1 MRFSHF
7 FIDRPI
13 FASVLSILVVLVGSL
28 AYFQLPVGQYPEVA
42 LPTVVVRASYPGA
55 TPEIISKTVATPLEQ
70 EINGVEGML
79 YMESQ
84 ATSDGALQITITFGL
99 DTDVDQAQVLVQNRV
114 SVAEPRLPSEVR
126 QIGVTTR
133 KSSPDLLLVI
143 HLYSPDDSKDQLYI
157 GNYAYLQLRDTLSR
171 IEGVGDVQMFGAS
184 EYSMRVWLDME
195 RLAALEL
202 TPGEVVRSLRDQ
214 NVQVAAGVIGQ
225 QPVDDSK
232 AAFQVNV
239 NTQGRLQDAKEFGE
253 IIIKSGTDGR
263 LVRLSD
269 VARIELGATD
279 YSVRSYMGEKKAVA
293 MVVFQRPGSNAV
305 ETTRNI
311 LDTVEEM
318 SARFPP
324 GLDYEAVYNPT
335 AFVEESI
342 DEVFTTLWQAGLL
355 VILTVFIFL
364 QNWRSTV
371 VPVIAI
377 PISLIG
383 TFAVMQ
389 GIGFSLNNLSLF
401 GLVLAIGI
409 VVDDAIV
416 VVENVERL
424 IAEGNSPK
432 EATRKAMDEVG
443 GALIATTLVL
453 IAVFVPTAFIAG
465 ISGQFYRQFA
475 ITIAVSTA
483 ISTFVS
489 LTLSPALCALLL
501 RPREA
506 KQNWIDGILK
516 VTLGWF
522 FLAFNKVFGITS
534 EWYSAVV
541 RRIIRVSFVVLLFYV
556 GLLGLTYWGFTQVP
570 TGFIP
575 EQDQG
580 YVIVAIELPEGASL
594 ERTDEVTQQVVAAA
608 IDTPGITNA
617 VSFAGFSGATRT
629 NASNAAAVFPVLEDA
644 KERAKKGLGLD
655 VLLADLR
662 GRMAAIPE
670 AQIFVITPPPVRG
683 IGTGGGFKMQIQDR
697 SGAGFQALQDVTNE
711 IAAKANQE
719 PGLVQV
725 FSTYKTS
732 TPQIYADVDRT
743 KVRMLDVPI
752 NNVFETLQIYLG
764 SSYVN
769 DFNYLGRT
777 YRVTAQAESKF
788 RDEAEDIS
796 RLRTR
801 SNSGAIVPLGSL
813 VTMKE
818 TTAPARVVRYNLY
831 PSADINGATVPGF
844 SSGQAIAAME
854 RIADETLP
862 PGFEYEWTDLSYQQ
876 KAAGNTAV
884 YIFPLCVLFV
894 FLALSAQY
902 ESWLLPLSVI
912 LIVPMCL
919 LFAIFGVW
927 IRGLDN
933 NILTQIGFVVLVGL
947 ACKNAILIVEF
958 AKAEEDKGKSRFEAA
973 IEACRLRLR
982 PILMTAFSFILGV
995 IPLLIATGAGAEMRQ
1010 ALGTAVFSGMLGVT
1024 LFGLFL
1030 TPVFYVVLRKF
1041 GKQIT
1046 PQRAKD
1052 STSIVMTS
1060 NEEAMTADSNPEVKL
1075 GGEQED
1081 KQPKVVSEQVVK
1093 ASEKLVESEKMDLDS
1108 LPKSQKN
1115 EVEQNSEREKDS
1127 NGSPKSQ

>member
-1 MRFSHF
+1 MKFSHF
-7 FIDRPI
+7 FINRPI
-13 FASVLSILVVLVGSL
+13 FASVLSILIVLIGSL

-99 DTDVDQAQVLVQNRV
+99 ATDIDQAQVLVQNRV
-114 SVAEPRLPSEVR
+114 AIAEPRLPAEVR

-184 EYSMRVWLDME
+184 EYSMRVWLDIE
-195 RLAALEL
+195 HLAALEL
-202 TPGEVVRSLRDQ
+202 TPGEVVRSLREQ

-225 QPVDDSK
+225 QPLDDAK
-232 AAFQVNV
+232 GGFQVNV
-239 NTQGRLQDAKEFGE
+239 NTQGRLREPEEFGK
-253 IIIKSGTDGR
+253 IIIKSGEDGR

-293 MVVFQRPGSNAV
+293 MVIFQRPGSNAID
-305 ETTRNI
+305 TTRNV
-311 LDTVEEM
+311 LDTVREM
-318 SARFPP
+318 SDRFPP

-364 QNWRSTV
+364 QNWRSTI

-383 TFAVMQ
+383 TFAAMQ

-401 GLVLAIGI
+401 GLVLAIGV

-424 IAEGNSPK
+424 IAEGLSPK
-432 EATRKAMDEVG
+432 EATKKAMDEVG
-443 GALIATTLVL
+443 GALVATTLVL

-483 ISTFVS
+483 FSTFVS

-501 RPREA
+501 RPKDA
-506 KQNWIDGILK
+506 KENWLGRILS

-522 FLAFNKVFGITS
+522 FAAFNKAFDITS
-534 EWYSAVV
+534 NWYSVVV
-541 RRIIRVSFVVLLFYV
+541 RRVLRVSFVVLLIYV
-556 GLLGLTYWGFTQVP
+556 GLLGLTYYGFTQVP

-580 YVIVAIELPEGASL
+580 YVIIAIELPDGASL
-594 ERTDEVTQQVVAAA
+594 DRTDEATRQVVSAA

-629 NASNAAAVFPVLEDA
+629 NASNAAAIFPVLLDA
-644 KERAKKGLGLD
+644 KERARQGLGLD

-670 AQIFVITPPPVRG
+670 AQIFVIPPPPVRG

-697 SGAGFQALQDVTNE
+697 SGAGVQALQDVTNE
-711 IAAKANQE
+711 IAAKANQT

-752 NNVFETLQIYLG
+752 NNVFEALQIYLG

-769 DFNYLGRT
+769 DFNFLGRT
-777 YRVTAQAESKF
+777 YRVTAQAESQF
-788 RDEAEDIS
+788 RDEAEDIA

-831 PSADINGATVPGF
+831 PAADINGATLPGF

-854 RIADETLP
+854 RIAEETLP
-862 PGFEYEWTDLSYQQ
+862 PGFAYEWTDLSYQQ

-902 ESWLLPLSVI
+902 ESWLLPLAVI

-927 IRGLDN
+927 LRGMDN

-958 AKAEEDKGKSRFEAA
+958 AKAEEEQGKNRFDAA

-1024 LFGLFL
+1024 IFGLFL

-1041 GKQIT
+1041 GSQQIAADGESKAVSSLPSVSSTDAKQESQNVKSSAMESDT
-1046 PQRAKD
+1046 KSSEPAVAAGLEFDEPGD
-1052 STSIVMTS
+1052 SDSSGI
-1060 NEEAMTADSNPEVKL
+1060 NTADDETK
-1075 GGEQED
+1075 EAED
-1081 KQPKVVSEQVVK
+1081 SK
-1093 ASEKLVESEKMDLDS
+1093 
-1108 LPKSQKN
+1108 
-1115 EVEQNSEREKDS
+1115 
-1127 NGSPKSQ
+1127 

>member
-1 MRFSHF
+1 MKFSHF
-7 FIDRPI
+7 FVDRPI
-13 FASVLSILVVLVGSL
+13 FASVLSTVIVLVGIL

-114 SVAEPRLPSEVR
+114 SVAEPRLPPEVR

-133 KSSPDLLLVI
+133 KASPDLLLVI
-143 HLYSPDDSKDQLYI
+143 HLYSPDDSRDQLYI
-157 GNYAYLQLRDTLSR
+157 GNYAYLQLRDVLSR
-171 IEGVGDVQMFGAS
+171 IEGVGEVRLFGAS
-184 EYSMRVWLDME
+184 EYSMRIWLDVE

-202 TPGEVVRSLRDQ
+202 TPGEVVRSLREQ
-214 NVQVAAGVIGQ
+214 NVQVAAGVVGQ
-225 QPVDDSK
+225 QPLEDAK
-232 AAFQVNV
+232 GAFQVNV
-239 NTQGRLQDAKEFGE
+239 NTQGRLREAKEFGE
-253 IIIKSGTDGR
+253 IIIKSGAAGR

-293 MVVFQRPGSNAV
+293 MVISQRPGSNAIA
-305 ETTRNI
+305 TTQNV
-311 LDTVEEM
+311 LDSMKEM
-318 SARFPP
+318 SRRFPP
-324 GLDYEAVYNPT
+324 GLEYEAIYNPT

-355 VILTVFIFL
+355 VVLTVFVFL
-364 QNWRSTV
+364 QNWRSTI

-377 PISLIG
+377 PISLVG
-383 TFAVMQ
+383 TFAAMHA
-389 GIGFSLNNLSLF
+389 IGFSLNSLSLF
-401 GLVLAIGI
+401 GLVLAIGV

-424 IAEGNSPK
+424 IAEGLSPK
-432 EATRKAMDEVG
+432 QATKQAMDEVG
-443 GALIATTLVL
+443 GALVATTLVL

-483 ISTFVS
+483 FSTFVS

-501 RPREA
+501 RPEGA
-506 KQNWIDGILK
+506 EKNWFGKLIDT
-516 VTLGWF
+516 TLGWF
-522 FLAFNKVFGITS
+522 FKVFNRVFDVTS
-534 EWYSAVV
+534 GWYSAVV
-541 RRIIRVSFVVLLFYV
+541 SRVLRVSFLVLLAYA
-556 GLLGLTYWGFTQVP
+556 GLLGLTYFGFTQVP

-580 YVIVAIELPEGASL
+580 YVIIAIELPDGASL
-594 ERTDEVTQQVVAAA
+594 DRTDEVTRRVVAAA
-608 IDTPGITNA
+608 IDTPGIENA

-629 NASNAAAVFPVLEDA
+629 NSSNSAAVFPVLADA
-644 KERAKKGLGLD
+644 KDRAGEGLGLD
-655 VLLADLR
+655 VVLAELR
-662 GRMAAIPE
+662 QRMAAIPD
-670 AQIFVITPPPVRG
+670 AQIFVIPPPPVQG
-683 IGTGGGFKMQIQDR
+683 VGTSGGFKMQIQDR
-697 SGAGFQALQDVTNE
+697 SGAGLLALQDVTNQ
-711 IAAKANQE
+711 IAMKANQE

-725 FSTYKTS
+725 FSNFKTS

-752 NNVFETLQIYLG
+752 NSVFEALQIYLG
-764 SSYVN
+764 STYVN

-777 YRVTAQAESKF
+777 YRVTAQAESQF
-788 RDEAEDIS
+788 RDEAADIA

-801 SNSGAIVPLGSL
+801 SNSGAVVPLGSL

-818 TTAPARVVRYNLY
+818 TTAPGRVVRYNLY
-831 PSADINGATVPGF
+831 PAADINGSTLPGY
-844 SSGQAIAAME
+844 SSGQALAAME
-854 RIADETLP
+854 RIADETLSA
-862 PGFEYEWTDLSYQQ
+862 GFGYEWTDLSYQQ
-876 KAAGNTAV
+876 KAAGNTAI

-902 ESWLLPLSVI
+902 ESWLLPLAVI

-927 IRGLDN
+927 LRGMDN

-958 AKAEEDKGKSRFEAA
+958 AKAEEDKGKNRFEAA
-973 IEACRLRLR
+973 VEACRLRLR

-1024 LFGLFL
+1024 VFGLFL

-1041 GKQIT
+1041 GKSAALVSDAGVIEVVAEDVGDEQ
-1046 PQRAKD
+1046 PEFSRAA
-1052 STSIVMTS
+1052 V
-1060 NEEAMTADSNPEVKL
+1060 
-1075 GGEQED
+1075 
-1081 KQPKVVSEQVVK
+1081 
-1093 ASEKLVESEKMDLDS
+1093 ASEPDLAEVDEVPDAQSEGEPTGDEKSAGDQSAKNQESE
-1108 LPKSQKN
+1108 PKRP
-1115 EVEQNSEREKDS
+1115 E
-1127 NGSPKSQ
+1127 